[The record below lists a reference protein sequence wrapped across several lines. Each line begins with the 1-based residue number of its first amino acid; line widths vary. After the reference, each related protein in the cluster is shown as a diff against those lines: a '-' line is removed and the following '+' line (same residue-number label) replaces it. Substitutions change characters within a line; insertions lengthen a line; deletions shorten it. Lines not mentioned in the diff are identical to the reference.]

1 MNKGKDNIE
10 GLVSDTILQKPYSIQ
25 IGQETYEVAPPSIAT
40 LILAS
45 ELISQ
50 LPKVELDKSL
60 VTFESL
66 RIAKDCKVLGDIVAT
81 LILGAENITTEA
93 TVVQKSLFGLVRTRK
108 KVTID
113 NRAVL
118 SDKILKQISPS
129 KVNALTLKIINRMEI
144 GDFSGLPL
152 PDRDKPSQTD
162 KSRGSGSEGNDSIW
176 AVVAGMAKAYNL
188 TFDYILYKM
197 SFANV
202 RLYNAVLP
210 SFSAKKDGKKDTG
223 IILNG
228 DDPNNQDA
236 VNNAIFDVNEDE

>member
-129 KVNALTLKIINRMEI
+129 KVNALTLKNHKQD
-144 GDFSGLPL
+144 GDRRFFRAYRF

-210 SFSAKKDGKKDTG
+210 SFSAKKDGKK
-223 IILNG
+223 IL
-228 DDPNNQDA
+228 A
-236 VNNAIFDVNEDE
+236 LF

>member
-1 MNKGKDNIE
+1 MNKEKDNIE

-144 GDFSGLPL
+144 GDFFGLTASL
-152 PDRDKPSQTD
+152 IEINLLKPTKALGAQHLFLC
-162 KSRGSGSEGNDSIW
+162 IW

>member
-93 TVVQKSLFGLVRTRK
+93 TVVQSLYSVWYAHAKRLRLITGLFYPIR
-108 KVTID
+108 
-113 NRAVL
+113 
-118 SDKILKQISPS
+118 S
-129 KVNALTLKIINRMEI
+129 
-144 GDFSGLPL
+144 
-152 PDRDKPSQTD
+152 
-162 KSRGSGSEGNDSIW
+162 
-176 AVVAGMAKAYNL
+176 
-188 TFDYILYKM
+188 
-197 SFANV
+197 
-202 RLYNAVLP
+202 
-210 SFSAKKDGKKDTG
+210 
-223 IILNG
+223 
-228 DDPNNQDA
+228 
-236 VNNAIFDVNEDE
+236 

>member
-1 MNKGKDNIE
+1 MNKEKDNIE

-40 LILAS
+40 LILA
-45 ELISQ
+45 SQ

-144 GDFSGLPL
+144 GDFFGLTASLIEINLLKPTKAREADPKETIASG
-152 PDRDKPSQTD
+152 R
-162 KSRGSGSEGNDSIW
+162 
-176 AVVAGMAKAYNL
+176 
-188 TFDYILYKM
+188 
-197 SFANV
+197 
-202 RLYNAVLP
+202 
-210 SFSAKKDGKKDTG
+210 
-223 IILNG
+223 
-228 DDPNNQDA
+228 
-236 VNNAIFDVNEDE
+236 

>member
-144 GDFSGLPL
+144 FSGLAL
-152 PDRDKPSQTD
+152 P
-162 KSRGSGSEGNDSIW
+162 
-176 AVVAGMAKAYNL
+176 
-188 TFDYILYKM
+188 
-197 SFANV
+197 
-202 RLYNAVLP
+202 
-210 SFSAKKDGKKDTG
+210 
-223 IILNG
+223 
-228 DDPNNQDA
+228 
-236 VNNAIFDVNEDE
+236 

>member
-66 RIAKDCKVLGDIVAT
+66 RIAKDCKVLAT

-144 GDFSGLPL
+144 GDFFGLTASLIEINLLKPTKAGEADPKETIASG
-152 PDRDKPSQTD
+152 R
-162 KSRGSGSEGNDSIW
+162 
-176 AVVAGMAKAYNL
+176 
-188 TFDYILYKM
+188 
-197 SFANV
+197 
-202 RLYNAVLP
+202 
-210 SFSAKKDGKKDTG
+210 
-223 IILNG
+223 
-228 DDPNNQDA
+228 
-236 VNNAIFDVNEDE
+236 

>member
-1 MNKGKDNIE
+1 MNKEKDNIE

-113 NRAVL
+113 NRAIL
-118 SDKILKQISPS
+118 SDKILKQLSPS

-144 GDFSGLPL
+144 GDFFGLTASLIEINLLKPTKAGEADPKETIASG
-152 PDRDKPSQTD
+152 R
-162 KSRGSGSEGNDSIW
+162 
-176 AVVAGMAKAYNL
+176 
-188 TFDYILYKM
+188 
-197 SFANV
+197 
-202 RLYNAVLP
+202 
-210 SFSAKKDGKKDTG
+210 
-223 IILNG
+223 
-228 DDPNNQDA
+228 
-236 VNNAIFDVNEDE
+236 